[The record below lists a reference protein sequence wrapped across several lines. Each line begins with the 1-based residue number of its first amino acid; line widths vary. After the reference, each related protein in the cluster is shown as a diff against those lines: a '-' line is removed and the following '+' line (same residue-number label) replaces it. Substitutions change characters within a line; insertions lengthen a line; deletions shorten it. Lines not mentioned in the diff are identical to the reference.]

1 MAPANPLISNCF
13 IDSCAFDPKYSPEGE
28 ASTKIF
34 GLHRDGELLIQ
45 IVHSTQ
51 KEIYHPNTPAWV
63 KGEALNLIY
72 TIPVQLTA
80 GEVRKLREIEAIL
93 AGNGKIE
100 NIVQDARHIFE
111 AQKYGSY
118 FITTDSRILDR
129 ASKLRSATN
138 VAIVKPSQFLN
149 MVKRYQEEANPKA
162 QIALIGGTCCDTEPS
177 GGR

>member
-1 MAPANPLISNCF
+1 VPPANPFISNCF
-13 IDSCAFDPKYSPEGE
+13 IDSCAFD
-28 ASTKIF
+28 
-34 GLHRDGELLIQ
+34 
-45 IVHSTQ
+45 
-51 KEIYHPNTPAWV
+51 
-63 KGEALNLIY
+63 
-72 TIPVQLTA
+72 VQLTA

-138 VAIVKPSQFLN
+138 VAIVSQ
-149 MVKRYQEEANPKA
+149 AN
-162 QIALIGGTCCDTEPS
+162 S
-177 GGR
+177 